1 MKYCAGIPTNVLVS
15 SEVDSVFGG
24 CCLSGMD
31 YRVRLQEMARFLIEV
46 PHEGD
51 KLACA
56 KVVQVFLSAGSHLLS
71 QSDWGC
77 MDGNHSAW
85 IIVDVDSKESAL
97 QLIPPVFRE
106 QAKIVS
112 LNKFTLEQID
122 TLMKQHA
129 GS

>member
-1 MKYCAGIPTNVLVS
+1 
-15 SEVDSVFGG
+15 
-24 CCLSGMD
+24 
-31 YRVRLQEMARFLIEV
+31 MARFLIEV

-51 KLACA
+51 FAACA
-56 KVVQVFLSAGSHLLS
+56 KVVQVFLSAGSHLLT

-85 IIVDVDSKESAL
+85 ITVEVESKEQAL
-97 QLIPPVFRE
+97 HLVPPAFRA
-106 QAKIVS
+106 QAKIIG

-129 GS
+129 AN